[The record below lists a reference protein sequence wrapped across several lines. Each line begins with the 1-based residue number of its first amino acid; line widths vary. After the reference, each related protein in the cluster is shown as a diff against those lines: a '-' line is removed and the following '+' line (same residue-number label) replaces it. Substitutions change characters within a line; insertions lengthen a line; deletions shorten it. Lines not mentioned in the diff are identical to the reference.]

1 MAPEPLPPS
10 FMMAGFEK
18 LKRRGLEN
26 LALWLVDLLQVW
38 GFVGGQ
44 LLWMVSP
51 FFGEA
56 SLAPLARTL
65 EQPERLEGVRDYLL
79 EGKG

>member
-1 MAPEPLPPS
+1 MTWC
-10 FMMAGFEK
+10 EK
-18 LKRRGLEN
+18 LRDRGLED
-26 LALWLVDLLQVW
+26 LALWMLDVLQVW

-51 FFGEA
+51 FFDEA

-65 EQPERLEGVRDYLL
+65 EQPERLESIRNCLL